1 MAYALT
7 QEDIDRFGIPKA
19 KAGDIANPADR
30 ALLGLEPDAAT
41 LSLQTPK
48 GAAAPVSQVAST
60 AAPMVNSRQA
70 PMNNNQQA
78 LMGLLETPI
87 SQDPFE
93 NLSRGQRTMMG
104 FAALKDA
111 GRALQGKEGGAVQ
124 SVIDDITNRA
134 DMERKRQMQ
143 LGNLQQERQR
153 QAALDAF
160 LTNGAVGAGGAGG
173 AVGGVAGA
181 MSGQP
186 VSANGIDAQIAAL
199 QSQSGLYAQ
208 MGQMELYSQ
217 RMSEL
222 LGQRDRLDKEEELLA
237 TEAAA
242 DTEKSKNLSG
252 QLSQAREAVATA
264 KSALAAATGLSGD
277 ELQKQLDAG
286 AIDPRSFAL
295 TRQSFV
301 PDSKDFKDFQAAAS
315 KLGAMMTFSNLSEI
329 LDRGVVLGTL
339 SDADFAIIGNLTGV
353 IDPVNMP
360 QQTAQTIFQAYN
372 NLNKTIE
379 AIEAE
384 SASGDPFDALTKK
397 YE

>member
-7 QEDIDRFGIPKA
+7 QEDIDRFGIPNA

-41 LSLQTPK
+41 LSLQTPA

-70 PMNNNQQA
+70 PMSNNQQA

-93 NLSRGQRTMMG
+93 NLSRGQRTMIG

-124 SVIDDITNRA
+124 GVINDITNRA

-160 LTNGAVGAGGAGG
+160 LTNGAGGAVG

-181 MSGQP
+181 MSGQTA
-186 VSANGIDAQIAAL
+186 SASGIDAQIAAL
-199 QSQSGLYAQ
+199 QSQSGVYAQ
-208 MGQMELYSQ
+208 MGQLELYSQ

-222 LGQRDRLDKEEELLA
+222 LGQRDRLEKQEEILA
-237 TEAAA
+237 AEDVA

-252 QLSQAREAVATA
+252 QLTKTKDAVATA
-264 KSALAAATGLSGD
+264 RQALEAATGLSGD
-277 ELQKQLDAG
+277 ELQKQLDLG
-286 AIDPRSFAL
+286 TIDPRSFSL
-295 TRQSFV
+295 TRQSFI
-301 PDSKDFKDFQAAAS
+301 PDSKDFKNFQAAAS
-315 KLGAMMTFSNLSEI
+315 KLGAMLTFSNLDDI
-329 LDRGVVLGTL
+329 LKSGVVLGTL
-339 SDADFAIIGNLTGV
+339 SDADFKIISDLTGV

-360 QQTAQTIFQAYN
+360 EQTAQTILQAYIS
-372 NLNKTIE
+372 LVRKE
-379 AIEAE
+379 E
-384 SASGDPFDALTKK
+384 SLQNEISSGDPFDALTRK
-397 YE
+397 YN

>member
-7 QEDIDRFGIPKA
+7 QEDIDRFGIPNA

-41 LSLQTPK
+41 LSLQTPA
-48 GAAAPVSQVAST
+48 GAAAPVSQIAST

-78 LMGLLETPI
+78 MMGLLETPI

-124 SVIDDITNRA
+124 GVINDITNRA

-160 LTNGAVGAGGAGG
+160 LTNGAGG

-181 MSGQP
+181 MSGQTAP
-186 VSANGIDAQIAAL
+186 ASGIDAQIAAL

-353 IDPVNMP
+353 IDPISMP
-360 QQTAQTIFQAYN
+360 EQTAQTIFQAYN

-384 SASGDPFDALTKK
+384 ISSGDPFDALTKK
-397 YE
+397 YN

>member
-7 QEDIDRFGIPKA
+7 QEDIDRFGIPNA

-41 LSLQTPK
+41 LSLQTPA

-70 PMNNNQQA
+70 PMSNNQQA

-93 NLSRGQRTMMG
+93 NLSRGQRTMIG

-124 SVIDDITNRA
+124 GVINDITNRA

-160 LTNGAVGAGGAGG
+160 LTNGAGGAVG

-181 MSGQP
+181 MSGQTA
-186 VSANGIDAQIAAL
+186 SAGGIDAQIAAL
-199 QSQSGLYAQ
+199 QSQSGVYAQ
-208 MGQMELYSQ
+208 MGQLELYSQ

-222 LGQRDRLDKEEELLA
+222 LGQRDRLEKQEEILA
-237 TEAAA
+237 AEDVA

-252 QLSQAREAVATA
+252 QLTKTKDAVATA
-264 KSALAAATGLSGD
+264 RQALEAATGLSGD
-277 ELQKQLDAG
+277 ELQKQLDLG
-286 AIDPRSFAL
+286 TIDPRSFSL
-295 TRQSFV
+295 TRQSFI
-301 PDSKDFKDFQAAAS
+301 PDSKDFKNFQAAAS
-315 KLGAMMTFSNLSEI
+315 KLGAMLTFSNLDDI
-329 LDRGVVLGTL
+329 LKSGVVLGTL
-339 SDADFAIIGNLTGV
+339 SDADFKIISDLTGV

-360 QQTAQTIFQAYN
+360 EQTAQTILQAYIS
-372 NLNKTIE
+372 LVRKE
-379 AIEAE
+379 E
-384 SASGDPFDALTKK
+384 SLQNEISSGDPFDALTRK
-397 YE
+397 YN

>member
-7 QEDIDRFGIPKA
+7 QDDIDRFGIPNA

-30 ALLGLEPDAAT
+30 ALL
-41 LSLQTPK
+41 SLPPE
-48 GAAAPVSQVAST
+48 AEAPVS
-60 AAPMVNSRQA
+60 AAEPIVG
-70 PMNNNQQA
+70 NQQT

-87 SQDPFE
+87 PQDPFE
-93 NLSRGQRTMMG
+93 NLSRGQRTMIG

-111 GRALQGKEGGAVQ
+111 GLALQGKDGGAVQ
-124 SVIDDITNRA
+124 GVISDITNRA

-143 LGNLQQERQR
+143 LGNLQQERKR

-160 LTNGAVGAGGAGG
+160 LTNGVA
-173 AVGGVAGA
+173 GGVAGA

-186 VSANGIDAQIAAL
+186 ASAKGVEAQIAAL
-199 QSQSGLYAQ
+199 QSQVGAYAQMDQLDLYAQ
-208 MGQMELYSQ
+208 
-217 RMSEL
+217 RMKEL
-222 LGQRDRLDKEEELLA
+222 LGQRDRLEEAEV
-237 TEAAA
+237 TEV
-242 DTEKSKNLSG
+242 EKSKGITG
-252 QLSQAREAVATA
+252 QLSQAKEAVATA

-277 ELQKQLDAG
+277 ELKKQLDAG
-286 AIDPRSFAL
+286 AIDPRSFAF

-353 IDPVNMP
+353 IDPINMP

-384 SASGDPFDALTKK
+384 NASGDPFDALTKK
-397 YE
+397 YQ

>member
-1 MAYALT
+1 MSYALT
-7 QEDIDRFGIPKA
+7 QEDIDRFGIPNA

-41 LSLQTPK
+41 LSLQTPA

-70 PMNNNQQA
+70 PMSSNQQA

-93 NLSRGQRTMMG
+93 NLSRGQRTMIG

-124 SVIDDITNRA
+124 GVINDITNRA

-160 LTNGAVGAGGAGG
+160 LTNGAGGAVG

-181 MSGQP
+181 MSGQTA
-186 VSANGIDAQIAAL
+186 SASGIDAQIAAL
-199 QSQSGLYAQ
+199 QSQSGVYAQ
-208 MGQMELYSQ
+208 MGQLELYSQ

-237 TEAAA
+237 AEDVT

-252 QLSQAREAVATA
+252 QLSQAKEAVATA
-264 KSALAAATGLSGD
+264 RQALAAATGLSGD

-286 AIDPRSFAL
+286 AIDPRSFGL
-295 TRQSFV
+295 VRQSFI

-353 IDPVNMP
+353 IDPISMP
-360 QQTAQTIFQAYN
+360 EQTAQTIFQAYN

-384 SASGDPFDALTKK
+384 ISSGDPFDALTKK
-397 YE
+397 YN